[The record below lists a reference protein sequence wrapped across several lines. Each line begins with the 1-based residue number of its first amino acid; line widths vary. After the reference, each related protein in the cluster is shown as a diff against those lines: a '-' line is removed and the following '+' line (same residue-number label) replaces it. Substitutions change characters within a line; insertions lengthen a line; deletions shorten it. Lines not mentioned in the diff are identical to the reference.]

1 MRHSTRPS
9 SSSFFHSICFCS
21 VRDKVDT
28 RSRALPADAPIDL
41 WYPSSKQK
49 ISTRLY
55 CRHALCGWHTPRFF
69 SIVNTY
75 QQPPCFDLAWR
86 NSPCLSSGLGFQYE
100 DILPNFPCLSFFECS
115 HRWRSRFPAH
125 TGWFPSFCEKG
136 LAINPTTIRSHETE
150 TFRLTKTRHR
160 FVVCIKIYDRR
171 NGGR

>member
-1 MRHSTRPS
+1 MYVCTYVHHIITRGANASTDSTQSTHLTSPVKNIQKPKSVVRHSTRPS
-9 SSSFFHSICFCS
+9 SSSFIHSICFCS

-41 WYPSSKQK
+41 WHPSSKDK

-75 QQPPCFDLAWR
+75 QQPPFFDLAWR

-100 DILPNFPCLSFFECS
+100 DILPNFPCLSFLECS

-125 TGWFPSFCEKG
+125 TG
-136 LAINPTTIRSHETE
+136 
-150 TFRLTKTRHR
+150 
-160 FVVCIKIYDRR
+160 
-171 NGGR
+171 